1 MVCHSPGRAAQR
13 GEMAIARIVLLCFIL
28 ALMLIVP
35 LLLWKD
41 KDNKGKEREAAE
53 RAKTLP
59 QPSAAASA
67 MEPPP
72 QHVNNPDRFALTFGW
87 VAAPGPERLHAS
99 CHGEPR
105 GLANPHRDSC
115 NPYAGDTSCRTEL
128 PVLCARSQGS
138 AEPLA
143 LGTISGVAGFL
154 LTSREDADARCVKDL
169 GAGWRMA
176 SFHDAGGWEMKGAK
190 LIGVP
195 ADDTKRV
202 WVAIGD
208 QRANCWDAT
217 P

>member
-1 MVCHSPGRAAQR
+1 MP
-13 GEMAIARIVLLCFIL
+13 IARIILLCLIF

-41 KDNKGKEREAAE
+41 KDNKGKDREAAE

-59 QPSAAASA
+59 LPSTGAAAL
-67 MEPPP
+67 EPTP
-72 QHVNNPDRFALTFGW
+72 QRVNNPDRFALTFGW
-87 VAAPGPERLHAS
+87 GAAPGPERLHAT

-105 GLANPHRDSC
+105 GVTNPHLDSC
-115 NPYAGDTSCRTEL
+115 NPYAGDTSCRTDL
-128 PVLCARSQGS
+128 PVLCSRPPQGG
-138 AEPLA
+138 EPLA
-143 LGTISGVAGFL
+143 LGTIGGVAGFL
-154 LTSREDADARCVKDL
+154 LASREDADARCAKDL

-176 SFHDAGGWEMKGAK
+176 GFHDGGGWEMQGAK

-195 ADDTKRV
+195 ADEARRV

-208 QRANCWDAT
+208 QRANCWDDT